1 MYSTLWGA
9 IRGAN
14 RSSARASTPY
24 GPRSEIERLRA
35 LGRFA
40 RETPCRAYL
49 PVRTACRTP
58 AASCGALGALPP
70 RLRRPLKGRCAGG
83 QGASSCRPAKAGH
96 HRRPSP
102 IYPACGVAVA
112 PWRVV
117 FRKHLARP
125 LTGSGALGFAPR
137 RAFRTHSLKLGIAS
151 ENSPAPPTRP
161 RPGLWLRPHFSAL
174 RPPVT
179 FGSWLAS
186 GAQKTAPPM
195 DDQAVPGHRRAGPR
209 PPPLGSAARGLQV
222 SLLRLCGS
230 NQVRICVLHK
240 RLCGL
245 NMILC
250 GSILSLCVSKLSCLK
265 MTENQSYIQ
274 SA

>member
-70 RLRRPLKGRCAGG
+70 RLRRPPKGRCAGG
-83 QGASSCRPAKAGH
+83 QAASSCRPAKAGH
-96 HRRPSP
+96 HRQPSP

-112 PWRVV
+112 PQRVV
-117 FRKHLARP
+117 FRKPPARP
-125 LTGSGALGFAPR
+125 TRRSGALGFAPQ
-137 RAFRTHSLKLGIAS
+137 RAFWQHSASLGIAAK
-151 ENSPAPPTRP
+151 NSSAPPTRRSLDRGFAP
-161 RPGLWLRPHFSAL
+161 VSRLLADLSLALLARRPGP
-174 RPPVT
+174 
-179 FGSWLAS
+179 
-186 GAQKTAPPM
+186 
-195 DDQAVPGHRRAGPR
+195 
-209 PPPLGSAARGLQV
+209 
-222 SLLRLCGS
+222 
-230 NQVRICVLHK
+230 
-240 RLCGL
+240 
-245 NMILC
+245 
-250 GSILSLCVSKLSCLK
+250 
-265 MTENQSYIQ
+265 
-274 SA
+274 

>member
-83 QGASSCRPAKAGH
+83 QGASS
-96 HRRPSP
+96 RRPCVPPGRHQPTAPTDP
-102 IYPACGVAVA
+102 IGPSWPPSSGLLRSTLPA
-112 PWRVV
+112 
-117 FRKHLARP
+117 P
-125 LTGSGALGFAPR
+125 LQGSGALGFAPQT
-137 RAFRTHSLKLGIAS
+137 AFRTHSQARHRVRKLPG
-151 ENSPAPPTRP
+151 SPHQAGRLDRGLRP
-161 RPGLWLRPHFSAL
+161 RLR
-174 RPPVT
+174 
-179 FGSWLAS
+179 GSWP
-186 GAQKTAPPM
+186 TCRYAPSSS
-195 DDQAVPGHRRAGPR
+195 AR
-209 PPPLGSAARGLQV
+209 PPPAAPPACCPLALASSLRRLARARATGSARLAVARLQV
-222 SLLRLCGS
+222 PPGS
-230 NQVRICVLHK
+230 HAMQRAHQAAC
-240 RLCGL
+240 
-245 NMILC
+245 
-250 GSILSLCVSKLSCLK
+250 
-265 MTENQSYIQ
+265 SY
-274 SA
+274 